1 MCVSVQFIRSVVS
14 VYKYTHIYC
23 DLFISATLYS
33 FSLILLIQISAKS
46 LVLLSGWPVVLFTE
60 KLPFL
65 VHDAGSGYFLSHR
78 ADLQELQPVAQLH
91 VCLMGTIIRV
101 AFSLRWCNREE
112 IPEERKH
119 ELKMSDTKR

>member
-1 MCVSVQFIRSVVS
+1 MYQFSSFAQLCPCINIHT
-14 VYKYTHIYC
+14 YTVTFSF
-23 DLFISATLYS
+23 LPRYS

-60 KLPFL
+60 MLPFL

-101 AFSLRWCNREE
+101 AFSLRSCNREE